1 MELPFPASNS
11 NKYRSRNPFKDLNFD
26 LALWQLTY
34 LCISPRRLYR
44 QLYYHKR
51 QSLYYLN
58 KEENLFNLDLLKKLE
73 IGGQGMT

>member
-51 QSLYYLN
+51 
-58 KEENLFNLDLLKKLE
+58 
-73 IGGQGMT
+73 